1 MIKEV
6 SACAIALQLVFGF
19 DTVQASFGEHF
30 FEMIKK
36 LPENNPDKK
45 RLIKGNKFLPIDACC
60 FYHLKNDKAN
70 FSMVKEAYLGV
81 TIHIKKL
88 KNEV

>member
-6 SACAIALQLVFGF
+6 SACAFVLQLVFGF
-19 DTVQASFGEHF
+19 DTVQAKLWRTI

-45 RLIKGNKFLPIDACC
+45 RLIRGNKFLLIDTCC
-60 FYHLKNDKAN
+60 FYHLKNVKAN
-70 FSMVKEAYLGV
+70 FSMVKEAYLAV

>member
-6 SACAIALQLVFGF
+6 SACAFVLQLVFGF
-19 DTVQASFGEHF
+19 DTVQAKLWRTI

-36 LPENNPDKK
+36 LLENNSDKK
-45 RLIKGNKFLPIDACC
+45 RLIRGKKFLSTYVCC
-60 FYHLKNDKAN
+60 FYHLKNDHAN
-70 FSMVKEAYLGV
+70 FYMVKEAYLA
-81 TIHIKKL
+81 IIINL